1 MTEQER
7 DMAGLM
13 LARVDPAKYWAS
25 QRPAAAMI
33 APFAAGMAEALIA
46 DDTEVVDDPDAI
58 PSPVDSDAPAS
69 TFGSPIGPSAT
80 TRRYRKPD
88 GAR

>member
-1 MTEQER
+1 
-7 DMAGLM
+7 MAGLM
-13 LARVDPAKYWAS
+13 LARVDPAKYWAN

-33 APFAAGMAEALIA
+33 APFAAGMAGALIA
-46 DDTEVVDDPDAI
+46 DDTEVVDDPDADAI
-58 PSPVDSDAPAS
+58 PSPVDSDAPVS

>member
-13 LARVDPAKYWAS
+13 LARIDPAKYWAS

-33 APFAAGMAEALIA
+33 E

-58 PSPVDSDAPAS
+58 PNPVDSDAPVS